1 MLVRRI
7 LPVVVV
13 ALLVG
18 NVIAF
23 AALPSGERKL
33 ADVVPDDGRI
43 LVSRTLGKVR
53 ILLVGRGDALRLV
66 VAYHEDSRWHSVRV
80 EPAPAGSDAAWA
92 ATGGA
97 GPVPAFSAVYGR
109 APGDKVVVRWADGK
123 HTELIPVDGAYLV
136 IRRGQF
142 KPEGVDLN
150 PPVTTTTVASAT
162 TTAPPP

>member
-1 MLVRRI
+1 MLTRRI

-18 NVIAF
+18 NVIAL
-23 AALPSGERKL
+23 AALPSGEREL
-33 ADVVPDDGRI
+33 ADVVPENGKI

-53 ILLVGRGDALRLV
+53 ILLVGRGNALRLV
-66 VAYHEDSRWHSVRV
+66 VAYHQDDRWHSVKV
-80 EPAPAGSDAAWA
+80 EPAPAGSHAAWA
-92 ATGGA
+92 ATEGA
-97 GPVPAFSAVYGR
+97 GPVPAFSAVYGL

-123 HTELIPVDGAYLV
+123 TTDLVPVEGAYLA

-142 KPEGVDLN
+142 RPEGVDLN
-150 PPVTTTTVASAT
+150 PPATTTTVAPA